1 MSELFPDTRTEQFD
15 VGAASIHARIGGD
28 GPPLLLLHGFPQT
41 HLMWHPVAR
50 DLMGRFTCV
59 MPDLRGYGQSS
70 CPPNSAD
77 NSPYSKREM
86 ARDMVA
92 VMSRLGFARF
102 GVVGHDRGGRV
113 AYRLALDHPDNV
125 TCLGVLDI
133 VPTHA
138 MWSGMNAKVAM
149 KAYHWAFLAQPFPMP
164 ETLLEKSALEWI
176 DHTLAAWTGKK
187 DLSAFHPQALAAY
200 RSMFS
205 KPERIHALCND
216 YRAGATCDFDADAAD
231 LAGGRRI
238 AAPTLAL
245 WGESGFPSETAGP
258 LATWEKWCMR
268 AEGRGVAGG
277 HFIVEEN
284 PRDTLAALMPF
295 LDRYGR

>member
-15 VGAASIHARIGGD
+15 VGAVRIHARIGGN

-41 HLMWHPVAR
+41 HLMWHPIAR
-50 DLMGRFTCV
+50 DLMARFTCV

-77 NSPYSKREM
+77 NSAYAKREM
-86 ARDMVA
+86 ARDMIA
-92 VMSRLGFARF
+92 VMAQLGFDRF
-102 GVVGHDRGGRV
+102 AVVGHDRGGRV
-113 AYRLALDHPDNV
+113 SYRMALDRPELV
-125 TCLGVLDI
+125 KCLAVLDI

-149 KAYHWAFLAQPFPMP
+149 KAYHWAFLAQPYPMP
-164 ETLLEKSALEWI
+164 ETLLEKSALQWI
-176 DHTLAAWTGKK
+176 DHTLAAWTGSK
-187 DLSAFHPQALAAY
+187 DLSAFHPRALAAY
-200 RSMFS
+200 RAMFAE
-205 KPERIHALCND
+205 PERIHALCND
-216 YRAGATCDFDADAAD
+216 YRAGATID
-231 LAGGRRI
+231 LAIDGADVAAGRRI

-245 WGESGFPSETAGP
+245 WGQSGFPSETAGP
-258 LATWEKWCMR
+258 LATWQEWCER
-268 AEGRGVAGG
+268 VEGRGIPGG

-295 LDRYGR
+295 LDRHGR

>member
-15 VGAASIHARIGGD
+15 VGAVRIHARIGGN

-41 HLMWHPVAR
+41 HLMWHPIAR
-50 DLMGRFTCV
+50 DLMARFTCV

-77 NSPYSKREM
+77 NSAYAKREM
-86 ARDMVA
+86 ARDMAA
-92 VMSRLGFARF
+92 VMAQLGFDRF
-102 GVVGHDRGGRV
+102 AVVGHDRGGRV
-113 AYRLALDHPDNV
+113 SYRMALDRPELV
-125 TCLGVLDI
+125 KCLAVLDI

-149 KAYHWAFLAQPFPMP
+149 KAYHWAFLAQPYPMP
-164 ETLLEKSALEWI
+164 ETLLEKSALQWI
-176 DHTLAAWTGKK
+176 DHTLAAWTGSK

-200 RSMFS
+200 RAMFAE
-205 KPERIHALCND
+205 PERIHALCND
-216 YRAGATCDFDADAAD
+216 YRAGATID
-231 LAGGRRI
+231 LAIDGADVAAGRRI

-245 WGESGFPSETAGP
+245 WGQSGFPSETAGP
-258 LATWEKWCMR
+258 LATWQEWCER
-268 AEGRGVAGG
+268 VEGRGIPGG

-295 LDRYGR
+295 LDRHGR